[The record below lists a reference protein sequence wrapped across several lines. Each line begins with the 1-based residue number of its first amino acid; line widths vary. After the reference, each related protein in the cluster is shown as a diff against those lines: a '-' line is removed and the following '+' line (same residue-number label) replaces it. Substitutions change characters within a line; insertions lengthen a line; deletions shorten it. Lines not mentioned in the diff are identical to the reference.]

1 MLQTVWTF
9 LKYPKYEE
17 DENTNF
23 DHRFL
28 IFGKLLGISI
38 LFSLTLG
45 MSIGIFELAFRLNFG
60 THAIDELFEKFSM
73 LGFFALAVFVAPI
86 IEELIFRGP
95 MFFFK
100 HTRAFKYIFYALTL
114 SFGFYHL
121 SNFDITKTTLFF
133 SPLLVSPQ
141 LSVGVFLGYI
151 RVRFGLVWSMS
162 LHAAYNLVL
171 IGPVLLLRL
180 LNIPFE

>member
-1 MLQTVWTF
+1 MLQTVWKY

-23 DHRFL
+23 AHRFL
-28 IFGKLLGISI
+28 IFRNLLGISI

-45 MSIGIFELAFRLNFG
+45 MVIGVFELAFHLNFG
-60 THAIDELFEKFSM
+60 THAIDEIFENFSM
-73 LGFFALAVFVAPI
+73 FGFFVLAVLVAPI

-95 MFFFK
+95 MRFFK
-100 HTRAFKYIFYALTL
+100 NSGAFRYIYYALTL

-121 SNFDITKTTLFF
+121 SNFDITKTTLLF

-141 LSVGVFLGYI
+141 LSVGIFLGYI
-151 RVRFGLVWSMS
+151 RVRFGLIWSMS
-162 LHAAYNLVL
+162 LHAVYNLVL